1 MFSKHVLNFL
11 LFSRELK
18 DYLEVVGAV
27 NGIVIKDR
35 NNQKTIV
42 TSVDMVVFSEAIVE
56 TIDKSNKKYIMLS
69 EKL

>member
-18 DYLEVVGAV
+18 EYLEVNGAV
-27 NGIVIKDR
+27 AGIVTKDR

-42 TSVDMVVFSEAIVE
+42 TSVDMVIFSEVTVE
-56 TIDKSNKKYIMLS
+56 TIDKSNKKYILLT